1 MCWWGRVH
9 APAPRGTSLAR
20 VSALHAACSPTPSPT
35 LAHKSQDQEPG
46 QQARR
51 EARRPAPGMRRRA
64 RHFSSG
70 ALPLVKGPERGA
82 RRAFCRQGHG
92 VEGRGGCE
100 LPAPCRGKGA
110 GSGGGG
116 ARRGR
121 GKAGEAAS
129 KCERQK
135 AQNNFSLSLFGP
147 DPLCVTNSLSRL
159 IHTHAQEDT
168 SPRPQSLSTPR
179 APRGTHPKK
188 KVQALK
194 TVTALQTPLPVG
206 PVCPQATLRLALS
219 SLSL

>member
-1 MCWWGRVH
+1 MLFVDKATESRAGVAVSCLPRV
-9 APAPRGTSLAR
+9 G
-20 VSALHAACSPTPSPT
+20 
-35 LAHKSQDQEPG
+35 
-46 QQARR
+46 
-51 EARRPAPGMRRRA
+51 
-64 RHFSSG
+64 
-70 ALPLVKGPERGA
+70 ERG
-82 RRAFCRQGHG
+82 QG
-92 VEGRGGCE
+92 
-100 LPAPCRGKGA
+100 A
-110 GSGGGG
+110 GGGG

-188 KVQALK
+188 KSSSSQNSHR
-194 TVTALQTPLPVG
+194 TPDAPARG
-206 PVCPQATLRLALS
+206 PRVPPGHSPPCSLL
-219 SLSL
+219 SLSLVVIHKFAAVRPPGLAEGLDLLLRHVGARLLKGLAVEGAQLLEAGWRGGEGKGREKQGFCV